1 MRVFIPFDESV
12 LDHPKIEMVEGLVPY
27 KLGYRCV
34 SARDLPSGDELE
46 TGPEESWLEVVVG

>member
-1 MRVFIPFDESV
+1 
-12 LDHPKIEMVEGLVPY
+12 MVEGLVPY
-27 KLGYRCV
+27 QLGYRCV